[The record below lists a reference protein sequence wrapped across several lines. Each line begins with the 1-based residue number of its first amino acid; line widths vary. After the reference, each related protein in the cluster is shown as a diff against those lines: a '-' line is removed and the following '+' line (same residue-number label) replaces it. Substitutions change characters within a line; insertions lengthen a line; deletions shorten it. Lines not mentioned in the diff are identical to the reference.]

1 MSLLG
6 NDDGLMNLEIRIWDV
21 DHGIAIWIK
30 TPNDQ
35 NHWIDGGKK
44 TINGHDEF
52 NPAYYV
58 RDYYGVTS
66 LDYLVISHPD
76 TDHYNGLH
84 DIKESFNPIRVLS
97 RNKEYF
103 NNSMDELFPDPR
115 NLNECNKSLYELHKT
130 YTSSVNP
137 GDSPLNPQNNGGV
150 DVKVFNA
157 PYYETM
163 TINDSSLVVF
173 YKYKDR
179 VFIAPGD
186 IQEPGWNKLYEKHN
200 KDISAFIKG
209 SRSKILVAPHHG
221 SESGYTKQMLD
232 IIKPTFVIISEKY
245 GYSSPTDDRFRNVGT
260 GEIVDGK
267 LCAFASTKTSGRV
280 KVSVDG
286 SGKINISTINKK
298 L

>member
-6 NDDGLMNLEIRIWDV
+6 NDDGLMNLEIRVWDV

-58 RDYYGVTS
+58 RDHYGVIS

-76 TDHYNGLH
+76 MDHYNGVH

-97 RNKEYF
+97 HNTEYF
-103 NNSMDELFPDPR
+103 NNNMDELFPDHR
-115 NLNECNKSLYELHKT
+115 NLNECNRALLKLHDT
-130 YTSSVNP
+130 YTSPVNP
-137 GDSPLNPQNNGGV
+137 EDSPLNPQNNGGV
-150 DVKVFNA
+150 DVKVFKA

-186 IQEPGWNKLYEKHN
+186 IQEPGWSKLYEKHN
-200 KDISAFIKG
+200 TEISAFIRG
-209 SRSKILVAPHHG
+209 SKSRILVAPHHG
-221 SESGYTKQMLD
+221 TESGFTQEMID
-232 IIKPTFVIISEKY
+232 CIKPSFVIISDQY
-245 GYSSPTDDRFRNVGT
+245 GYPSPTDDRFRNVGT

-267 LCAFASTKTSGRV
+267 PYAYASTKTSGRV
-280 KVSVDG
+280 KVSVDRF
-286 SGKINISTINKK
+286 GKINISTIYKK
-298 L
+298 S